1 MRRLAVGLVLVA
13 IAGTAACGSSD
24 PTSPRQVSLTA
35 LRPPCGHP
43 APLLGTP
50 DPRAPGFIVVFHAS
64 IDAQRE
70 TARLAA
76 AYGFQ
81 PRYVWTAAL
90 EGFSADLSREVVAEL
105 RCVSTVDFIEHDQIY
120 SLGTR

>member
-1 MRRLAVGLVLVA
+1 MGRLAVGVLSLTL
-13 IAGTAACGSSD
+13 AGTAACGSSD
-24 PTSPRQVSLTA
+24 PSGPASAEPLAVLQ
-35 LRPPCGHP
+35 PPCEHP
-43 APLLGTP
+43 APLLGAP
-50 DPRAPGFIVVFHAS
+50 DPRAPGFIVVFHAT
-64 IDAQRE
+64 IEAELE

-105 RCVSTVDFIEHDQIY
+105 RCVSSVDFVEHDQVY
-120 SLGTR
+120 TLD